1 MAPGEP
7 RVSNRYSVPWDQ
19 SDLCERL
26 RRLLADGGRPVTSK
40 QYGKACGH
48 FTTISAGWKAKLVNV
63 WSYELDANAAP
74 DASQTGLDPSECA
87 EIRKQHEQTHG
98 PNDYFRGVPQCWVPP
113 GAALVTIYL
122 EGKMGWW

>member
-1 MAPGEP
+1 
-7 RVSNRYSVPWDQ
+7 
-19 SDLCERL
+19 
-26 RRLLADGGRPVTSK
+26 
-40 QYGKACGH
+40 
-48 FTTISAGWKAKLVNV
+48 VNV

-98 PNDYFRGVPQCWVPP
+98 PNDYFRGVPQCWVPL